1 MLEANLPAISTSNS
15 VNEFG
20 FFDIVHLSLPIDMLI
35 KMPQLKNLI
44 QKGFM
49 FIWVERGEIQM
60 GYHFL
65 NRLGFD
71 VIDQIMWVKTN
82 EDVTELSS
90 KK

>member
-1 MLEANLPAISTSNS
+1 MLEANLFTISTQNF
-15 VNEFG
+15 VKEFG
-20 FFDIVHLSLPIDMLI
+20 HFDIAHLSVPIEMLI
-35 KMPQLKNLI
+35 KIPQLKNLI

-82 EDVTELSS
+82 EDLTDL
-90 KK
+90 

>member
-1 MLEANLPAISTSNS
+1 MLEANLPAISTSNF

>member
-1 MLEANLPAISTSNS
+1 MLSVSMQNF

-20 FFDIVHLSLPIDMLI
+20 HFDIVHMSLPIDMLI
-35 KMPQLKNLI
+35 KMPQLKSLI

-82 EDVTELSS
+82 EDLT
-90 KK
+90 